1 MVRDVRL
8 LVIVSLDEL
17 FGRRLFVHCGLQQ
30 RRKSPENSQN
40 GRSGE
45 QATDGRP
52 LPEDT
57 GGQGAEEEGGEEGV
71 APQYLSVS
79 ERGLCPPQLG
89 AVNTHQGL
97 EEHSFQGWGEDREK
111 EALGGGRG
119 GGGGVQGEQV
129 GKRRVPGSILDPGPL
144 SPGALTTD
152 QLFQM
157 PSMLAKQ
164 ESLGSAKCM
173 VLC

>member
-111 EALGGGRG
+111 EALGGGHG
-119 GGGGVQGEQV
+119 GGAGGCRGNRW
-129 GKRRVPGSILDPGPL
+129 GKGGCQDPSWTLDL
-144 SPGALTTD
+144 
-152 QLFQM
+152 
-157 PSMLAKQ
+157 
-164 ESLGSAKCM
+164 
-173 VLC
+173 